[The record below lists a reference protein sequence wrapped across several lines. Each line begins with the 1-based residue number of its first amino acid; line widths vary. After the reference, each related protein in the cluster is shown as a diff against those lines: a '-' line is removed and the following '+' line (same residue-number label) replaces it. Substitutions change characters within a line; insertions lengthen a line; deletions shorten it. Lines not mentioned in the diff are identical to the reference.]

1 MNKMNTYQ
9 KLSRENAIYAEYFK
23 RIKDSSKNN
32 DSGLCYRL
40 CLECLE
46 AIYDL
51 KQCDSSGSD

>member
-1 MNKMNTYQ
+1 MNKLNTYQ
-9 KLSRENAIYAEYFK
+9 KLSRENAIYADYFK
-23 RIKDSSKNN
+23 RIKDASKNN

-51 KQCDSSGSD
+51 KQD